1 MAVAVSL
8 VLAIACAN
16 VANLMLAR
24 ATGRQRETA
33 LRAALG
39 AGRGRLVRLLLT
51 EGALLAAAGGVL
63 GVLLA
68 SWGLE
73 FIRSVTFEPFFALVA
88 VDRRVL
94 AFTTA
99 VSLLAPLLFGLG
111 PALQA
116 TRLDLLAALKQGG
129 GSVGA
134 TRRSVRGRNLLVA
147 GQLALALALLLVAG
161 LVVRSALAMRQ
172 LQLGFDHQRL
182 VMLRTELP
190 DARYRDD
197 EQVRAFVAGLESGL
211 RRLPGV
217 DAVAVSAGRPVLE
230 PGRAEA
236 LVIEGAPWTGGQAR
250 PLAIETVVGGGYFE
264 TLGIPIV
271 AGRAF
276 GSEDVSGAEAAAVVN
291 QALVRRH
298 FAGQDP
304 LGRRII
310 IGGDPAPRTIVGVA
324 GDVINTDPD
333 LTAPQAYLP
342 FAQRPVRALTVFLR
356 TDPAGAAVAAA
367 RQEVARL
374 DPEQPLYDVKS
385 MERAL
390 FEAQASDRVIMG
402 MFVLFASVALG
413 IGVLGLYSLVS
424 YLVSQRLREMGVR
437 VALGAT
443 RSDIVRLVLTRGAA
457 LVAAGLALGL
467 PVGLGLGRV
476 MAGVLAGVSPTDAVT
491 FTLLPLSLGAVG
503 LVATVVPALR
513 ASRVPPTLALR
524 SE

>member
-1 MAVAVSL
+1 
-8 VLAIACAN
+8 
-16 VANLMLAR
+16 
-24 ATGRQRETA
+24 
-33 LRAALG
+33 
-39 AGRGRLVRLLLT
+39 
-51 EGALLAAAGGVL
+51 
-63 GVLLA
+63 
-68 SWGLE
+68 
-73 FIRSVTFEPFFALVA
+73 
-88 VDRRVL
+88 
-94 AFTTA
+94 
-99 VSLLAPLLFGLG
+99 
-111 PALQA
+111 
-116 TRLDLLAALKQGG
+116 
-129 GSVGA
+129 
-134 TRRSVRGRNLLVA
+134 
-147 GQLALALALLLVAG
+147 
-161 LVVRSALAMRQ
+161 
-172 LQLGFDHQRL
+172 
-182 VMLRTELP
+182 
-190 DARYRDD
+190 
-197 EQVRAFVAGLESGL
+197 
-211 RRLPGV
+211 
-217 DAVAVSAGRPVLE
+217 
-230 PGRAEA
+230 
-236 LVIEGAPWTGGQAR
+236 
-250 PLAIETVVGGGYFE
+250 
-264 TLGIPIV
+264 
-271 AGRAF
+271 
-276 GSEDVSGAEAAAVVN
+276 
-291 QALVRRH
+291 
-298 FAGQDP
+298 
-304 LGRRII
+304 
-310 IGGDPAPRTIVGVA
+310 
-324 GDVINTDPD
+324 
-333 LTAPQAYLP
+333 
-342 FAQRPVRALTVFLR
+342 VRALTVFLR